1 MVPPVGD
8 VVEVGRVE
16 GVVAIVQRPLPA
28 RRTKPAKYMV
38 AKNNSTTLNSK
49 NKPVFT
55 TSGLPEGNSH
65 ELVNPA
71 IRPLCALPGALKLP
85 NPWHGDAG
93 SGQTVKDPLIS
104 KRWQGKQEK
113 RKEDFHQHLA
123 SLVLLQ
129 SGTGETLWP
138 PKLNTLP
145 YLAVT
150 LCMCPHNS
158 LIKYTA
164 QFNNLPFAAPQKAD
178 PAFVGLGHYLT
189 CLTRQKKQF

>member
-1 MVPPVGD
+1 MPSFKGPFLRG
-8 VVEVGRVE
+8 G
-16 GVVAIVQRPLPA
+16 PNLPNIC
-28 RRTKPAKYMV
+28 KK
-38 AKNNSTTLNSK
+38 NSTTLNSK

-65 ELVNPA
+65 ELVKPA
-71 IRPLCALPGALKLP
+71 IRPLGVLPGALKLP
-85 NPWHGDAG
+85 DTWHGDAG

-104 KRWQGKQEK
+104 KRWQSKQEK
-113 RKEDFHQHLA
+113 REEVFRNHQHLA

>member
-1 MVPPVGD
+1 MYT
-8 VVEVGRVE
+8 VV
-16 GVVAIVQRPLPA
+16 
-28 RRTKPAKYMV
+28 
-38 AKNNSTTLNSK
+38 KNLQMKKSAY
-49 NKPVFT
+49 V
-55 TSGLPEGNSH
+55 
-65 ELVNPA
+65 
-71 IRPLCALPGALKLP
+71 
-85 NPWHGDAG
+85 
-93 SGQTVKDPLIS
+93 
-104 KRWQGKQEK
+104 KQEK
-113 RKEDFHQHLA
+113 REEDFRNHQHLA

-164 QFNNLPFAAPQKAD
+164 QFNNLPFASPQKAD